1 MTNSG
6 PRDPRTKVKPT
17 DSPTYSKHESGT
29 TTISE
34 SPHIQFRLVTMLL
47 TLVTAVNNRG
57 HSTLQKQPPSH
68 EEEGYCAPLETSQPY
83 SNIVT
88 NAIATILVRNTEVV
102 AAVTDNKTSP
112 SAVQTLGH
120 LEQPPS
126 IWRVFALQEDR
137 DLNDPIVTPQDQLP
151 PAGFVTLANP
161 ILLDDYFTNT
171 PDKLF
176 LAVKAGQS
184 HWPSIVTNSWSASLN
199 LK

>member
-1 MTNSG
+1 MLNSG
-6 PRDPRTKVKPT
+6 ATDPRSKVKPT
-17 DSPTYSKHESGT
+17 DSPKHEAGT

-34 SPHIQFRLVTMLL
+34 SPHIQFRLITMLL

-57 HSTLQKQPPSH
+57 HSTLQKRSPSH
-68 EEEGYCAPLETSQPY
+68 EEGYCAPLETSQPY
-83 SNIVT
+83 SKIVT

-112 SAVQTLGH
+112 SAIPTSGH
-120 LEQPPS
+120 SGQP

-137 DLNDPIVTPQDQLP
+137 DLNDPIITPQDQLP

-161 ILLDDYFTNT
+161 ILLDDYFTNS

-199 LK
+199 IK